1 MTVPRKKYLIYDWTS
16 QTLEREKMSIICSW
30 RAHSFCLW
38 TARQCNSER
47 FMWCC
52 WEEKNRLWNSYSCI
66 DANLFQFNL
75 FHLKKKN
82 ILFIATY
89 IKFTHLHTLY
99 ALLSPSIDCWKTT
112 QYKNC
117 TYNFLCCCLFAVPN
131 VQIRCFFGVYLSNVY
146 CFGCVLIHLHECLFF
161 FWWMYGPRTKLL
173 ANKKKSKI
181 STLIHSLK
189 MTTEHRAKRKYSSI

>member
-1 MTVPRKKYLIYDWTS
+1 MEKSDEVVCMVSVVKLSIWILASTLSLSLRLSLSSLLPLFHVMTVPRKKYLIYDWTS

-75 FHLKKKN
+75 FHLKKKTFSLLLRTSN
-82 ILFIATY
+82 SHTY
-89 IKFTHLHTLY
+89 THYTH
-99 ALLSPSIDCWKTT
+99 C
-112 QYKNC
+112 
-117 TYNFLCCCLFAVPN
+117 
-131 VQIRCFFGVYLSNVY
+131 
-146 CFGCVLIHLHECLFF
+146 
-161 FWWMYGPRTKLL
+161 
-173 ANKKKSKI
+173 
-181 STLIHSLK
+181 
-189 MTTEHRAKRKYSSI
+189 